1 MGDAECD
8 AEKGWVTQLG
18 LVMPFNSDLCR
29 KTFETLQIESLS
41 SHFHSILFSHVR
53 CHREKWEHNC
63 YTLLSGINLWFT
75 DRCSTHDNNRLLFHS
90 GFTLLHSRLEKA
102 FIYFRYLGFTAVRRE
117 TAASSVLCVLISRTW
132 CPGSVSAAGTNITG
146 LSAPQQHPAQTYLH
160 PSEQHLL
167 FTVTSDCVVAG
178 GGDQYSSVLVTLT
191 WPGCPVRA

>member
-1 MGDAECD
+1 MICAVRHLKLCKLNLSHLISTPFYFLTSD
-8 AEKGWVTQLG
+8 VTERSENTI
-18 LVMPFNSDLCR
+18 VS
-29 KTFETLQIESLS
+29 
-41 SHFHSILFSHVR
+41 
-53 CHREKWEHNC
+53 

-102 FIYFRYLGFTAVRRE
+102 FIYFQYQGFTAVRRE